1 MATGDDDEYVRQTNQ
16 QVLAAI
22 ESLAE
27 VESLRPT
34 IWSSVALKD
43 RLKTLQVVEDRMAA
57 LQGRPGLQLVTALL
71 NGYGEYDVDH
81 ERIVLNHL
89 HLLGDKP
96 VDELINTV
104 IHEGRHAYQHF
115 AVTHTGVLSD
125 TAEVASWA

>member
-1 MATGDDDEYVRQTNQ
+1 
-16 QVLAAI
+16 
-22 ESLAE
+22 
-27 VESLRPT
+27 
-34 IWSSVALKD
+34 
-43 RLKTLQVVEDRMAA
+43 MAA

-125 TAEVASWA
+125 TAEVASWAENLAPDNYLTAEQFGQELYASQPVELDAWNYADRITQALAARRARNRS